1 MFDEASLIPDKVW
14 TVVMGGLSTAS
25 RMWFAWGQPERNSG
39 RFYEINFGRSAHR
52 WDDRRFDSR
61 TSRFPNKQ
69 LIARYLT
76 DFGEDSET
84 GRVRVL
90 GLSPMADELPFIE
103 WARILVTQQRQVV
116 TFDDEPLV
124 DAAPQR
130 IGADG
135 RPTYPAH
142 AQGPDADEFADPSC
156 DQRHHW
162 SDRSGDRGC
171 HCGRATRPPGV
182 GET

>member
-1 MFDEASLIPDKVW
+1 
-14 TVVMGGLSTAS
+14 
-25 RMWFAWGQPERNSG
+25 MWFAWGQPERNSG

-69 LIARYLT
+69 LIAQYLT
-76 DFGEDSET
+76 DFGKDSDI

-90 GLSPMADELPFIE
+90 GLPPMADELPFIE

-124 DAAPQR
+124 AGFDASGG
-130 IGADG
+130 GA
-135 RPTYPAH
+135 A
-142 AQGPDADEFADPSC
+142 
-156 DQRHHW
+156 
-162 SDRSGDRGC
+162 
-171 HCGRATRPPGV
+171 
-182 GET
+182 